1 MLLLIPVSG
10 VQEGQPHLPV
20 CVEVQIEGNSTSTC
34 GAELDERKD
43 CGIVL
48 REETV
53 ELETSVRVR
62 RVSRTVDESSDQIQ
76 AVLVLSEKD
85 R

>member
-1 MLLLIPVSG
+1 MSG
-10 VQEGQPHLPV
+10 VQEGHAHLPV
-20 CVEVQIEGNSTSTC
+20 CGEVRIEGDRTSTR
-34 GAELDERKD
+34 GAELDERRD
-43 CGIVL
+43 RGIVL

-62 RVSRTVDESSDQIQ
+62 RVSPKGDESSDQIQ
-76 AVLVLSEKD
+76 AVLVLSEED